1 MQHKKNE
8 MKQLEGIKV
17 DNFKMPRNQRAKQFA
32 PFDALKGLQDALRLK
47 EYENER
53 AVKGDLSE
61 EKILEISNTLSN
73 LSKDAIYVVTY
84 FYDGYNKE
92 IIGKIKLDLE
102 NNAIK
107 VDNTKINLEDVLD
120 IKNK

>member
-1 MQHKKNE
+1 M
-8 MKQLEGIKV
+8 

-53 AVKGDLSE
+53 VVKGDLSE

-73 LSKDAIYVVTY
+73 INKDNYY
-84 FYDGYNKE
+84 FVKYFCDGHNKE
-92 IIGKIKLDLE
+92 VSGKIKLDLE
-102 NNAIK
+102 NNIVKIGNIK
-107 VDNTKINLEDVLD
+107 ISLEDILD
-120 IKNK
+120 IKEKTQI

>member
-1 MQHKKNE
+1 MDK
-8 MKQLEGIKV
+8 
-17 DNFKMPRNQRAKQFA
+17 FKMPRNQRAKQFA
-32 PFDALKGLQDALRLK
+32 PFDALKGLHDALKLK

-53 AVKGDLSE
+53 VVKGDLGE

-107 VDNTKINLEDVLD
+107 VDNIKINLDDVLD
-120 IKNK
+120 IKLK